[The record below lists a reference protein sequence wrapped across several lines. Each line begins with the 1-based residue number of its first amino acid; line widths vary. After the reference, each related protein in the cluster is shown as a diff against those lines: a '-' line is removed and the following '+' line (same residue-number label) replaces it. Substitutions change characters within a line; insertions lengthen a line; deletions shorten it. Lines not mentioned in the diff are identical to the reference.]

1 MKTTKL
7 TIGGMS
13 CGHCVAAVAKA
24 LEAVEGVEVHEV
36 AIGHVELSLE
46 NPAASL
52 DDVTHAIE
60 RAGYSV
66 LSAQPTT

>member
-1 MKTTKL
+1 MKTRL

-13 CGHCVAAVAKA
+13 CGQCVAAVAKA

-36 AIGHVELSLE
+36 GIGHVELTLE

-52 DDVTHAIE
+52 DDVTYAIE
-60 RAGYSV
+60 RAGYSE